1 MKGRLKGITIAVIG
15 GDRRA
20 VFVAEELLNQGAQVS
35 LVGHDAVVP
44 GGQSVAVTE
53 AGVKGADAVVFP
65 FPGVGEDGYIYTPKE
80 PILLR
85 EEDLAFLPEGTL
97 IFTGFARRYLLELA
111 DRLRLRLVEVAERD
125 DFAILNSIPSAE
137 GAIQI
142 AMERLPVTI
151 HGSAAFVLG
160 FGRVGLTLVRML
172 KGLGAK
178 TTVVAR
184 DPAQRA
190 RAMEMGCRVSDF
202 GKLPAIIGE
211 ADVVFNTVPAPVLTA
226 RVLKCTRPDVLIVD
240 LATEP
245 GGTDFEAAA
254 RLERQAMLAPS
265 LPGRV
270 APKTAGRIL
279 GQVVADLLVQE
290 KELNLAVLP

>member
-20 VFVAEELLNQGAQVS
+20 VFVAEELLNEGAQVR
-35 LVGHDAVVP
+35 LVGHETEVS
-44 GGQSVAVTE
+44 GGQLVAEIE
-53 AGVKGADAVVFP
+53 AGVRGADAVVFP
-65 FPGVGEDGYIYTPKE
+65 FPGVSEDGRVFTPGE
-80 PILLR
+80 PILL
-85 EEDLAFLPEGTL
+85 EEKDLVSLPEGTP

-111 DRLRLRLVEVAERD
+111 NRLRFRLVEVAERD

-142 AMERLPVTI
+142 AMEHLPVTI
-151 HGSAAFVLG
+151 HSSFAFVLG

-172 KGLGAK
+172 NSLGAR

-190 RAMEMGCRVSDF
+190 RAVEMGCRAADF
-202 GKLPAIIGE
+202 GRLPAIAGE
-211 ADVVFNTVPAPVLTA
+211 ADVIFNTVPALVLTA
-226 RVLKCTRPDVLIVD
+226 RVLKCTRPDVLIID
-240 LATEP
+240 LATKP

-254 RLERQAMLAPS
+254 RLGRRAMLAPA
-265 LPGRV
+265 LPGKV

-279 GQVVADLLVQE
+279 GRVVADLLVQE
-290 KELNLAVLP
+290 KGLSLAVLP

>member
-20 VFVAEELLNQGAQVS
+20 VFVAEELLNEGAQVR
-35 LVGHDAVVP
+35 LVGHEREVP
-44 GGQSVAVTE
+44 GGQAVAEIE
-53 AGVKGADAVVFP
+53 AGVRGADAVVFP
-65 FPGVGEDGYIYTPKE
+65 FPGVGEDGRVSTPGE
-80 PILLR
+80 PILLQDK
-85 EEDLAFLPEGTL
+85 DLASLPEGTP

-111 DRLRLRLVEVAERD
+111 DRLRFRLVEVAERD

-142 AMERLPVTI
+142 AMEYLPVTI
-151 HGSAAFVLG
+151 HSSSAFVLG
-160 FGRVGLTLVRML
+160 FGRVGLTLARML
-172 KGLGAK
+172 NGLGAV

-190 RAMEMGCRVSDF
+190 RAVEMGCRAADF
-202 GKLPAIIGE
+202 GRLPAIAGE
-211 ADVVFNTVPAPVLTA
+211 ADVIFNTVPALVVTA

-240 LATEP
+240 LATKP

-254 RLERQAMLAPS
+254 RLGRRAMLAPA
-265 LPGRV
+265 LPGKV

-290 KELNLAVLP
+290 KGLSLAVLP